1 MPASSAAAPSSTPPR
16 ALRTLP
22 RTPLGWWGFGLLGG
36 GAALQLVQS
45 FLRWASGA
53 WGLDEAVRVP
63 DLAFVIVMASG
74 VVVSALAVLLRRDY
88 SIMMIGLAI
97 VTIVS
102 LGGFAVRSL
111 AG

>member
-1 MPASSAAAPSSTPPR
+1 MATSSPTPAPR

-22 RTPLGWWGFGLLGG
+22 RTRLGWWGFGLLGA

-63 DLAFVIVMASG
+63 DLVFVVVMIGG

-88 SIMMIGLAI
+88 SIMMIALGA
-97 VTIVS
+97 VTLIS
-102 LGGFAVRSL
+102 LGGVAVRTL

>member
-1 MPASSAAAPSSTPPR
+1 MTASSSTPPR

-22 RTPLGWWGFGLLGG
+22 RTRLGWWGFALLGA

-53 WGLDEAVRVP
+53 WGLAETVRVP
-63 DLAFVIVMASG
+63 DLAFIIVMAGG

-88 SIMMIGLAI
+88 SIMMIALGA
-97 VTIVS
+97 VTLIS
-102 LGGFAVRSL
+102 LGGVTVRAL